1 MPITGPA
8 LQGSPFW
15 NPVRMKDFVCRNRCD
30 LIQVQRKSRRVF
42 SLCPWEGIL
51 EVTSFTRLL
60 AEVDVSGPEKRKRDS
75 SPRGL
80 RSE

>member
-1 MPITGPA
+1 MPITRPA

-15 NPVRMKDFVCRNRCD
+15 NPVRMKDLGCRIRCD

-42 SLCPWEGIL
+42 SLCPWERIL
-51 EVTSFTRLL
+51 EVTSFTDLL
-60 AEVDVSGPEKRKRDS
+60 
-75 SPRGL
+75 GL